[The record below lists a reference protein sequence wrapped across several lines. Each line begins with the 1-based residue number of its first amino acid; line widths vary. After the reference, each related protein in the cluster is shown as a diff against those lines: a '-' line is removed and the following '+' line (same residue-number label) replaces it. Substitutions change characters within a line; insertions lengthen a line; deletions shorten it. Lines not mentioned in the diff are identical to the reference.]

1 LLILIYGFHFLYKN
15 ISVIA
20 SPKIVEEFLDVSSRE
35 KLKKY
40 IKRENIPKVLDLIKT
55 HCVNDPVEYATATEL
70 RDPDDLYLLALSDIV
85 GANFLLTGDK
95 DLLALEKYNKTEII
109 SYSEFIANYKSFFA
123 RIKRFFKKFYCATL
137 TQRAQSWRQRTLNR
151 RYLPMSS

>member
-1 LLILIYGFHFLYKN
+1 MLKIVIDSNIWVSFLIGKRLKSLEKLCIDKN

-40 IKRENIPKVLDLIKT
+40 VKRENIQKVLDLIKT
-55 HCVNDPVEYATATEL
+55 HCVNDPVEYAAAPNL
-70 RDPDDLYLLALSDIV
+70 RDQNDLYLLALSDVV

-95 DLLALEKYNKTEII
+95 DLLTLKKYNKTEII
-109 SYSEFIANYKSFFA
+109 SYSGFIANYKSFFA
-123 RIKRFFKKFYCATL
+123 RIKRFFKKL
-137 TQRAQSWRQRTLNR
+137 
-151 RYLPMSS
+151 